1 MVIALLV
8 LFIVLAIADILL
20 TLRGR
25 AMGLQEANP
34 LLRMIDKDVVP
45 IVQVGLYAL
54 AVYGFLQPGFS
65 LAAKITMCV
74 IAGLAVA
81 NNLVEIKKATP

>member
-1 MVIALLV
+1 MSLLFWI
-8 LFIVLAIADILL
+8 LFVVLAIADILL
-20 TLRGR
+20 TMRGR

-34 LLRMIDKDVVP
+34 LLRMIDQDVVP

-54 AVYGFLQPGFS
+54 AVYGFLQPGLP

-74 IAGLAVA
+74 IAALVLA
-81 NNLVEIKKATP
+81 NNLVRIRKAK